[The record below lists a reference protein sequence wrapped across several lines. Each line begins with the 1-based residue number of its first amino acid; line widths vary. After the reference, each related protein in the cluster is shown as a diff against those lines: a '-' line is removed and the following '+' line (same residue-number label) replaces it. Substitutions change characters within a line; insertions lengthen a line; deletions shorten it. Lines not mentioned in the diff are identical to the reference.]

1 MKGLMVSVHGSD
13 CTNRGVTSGVEHVVL
28 VGDGIGEV
36 FEDREGMPAVGLEYD
51 LEPSGMQAGQLA
63 VAKPRW
69 LEALGLI
76 RAMGDFEAIRN
87 PVSYSEQHRI
97 VNVVARPFNE
107 DGELRQGGMFG
118 GNYISTSDSRFP
130 TTAPIPVH
138 DRFE

>member
-13 CTNRGVTSGVEHVVL
+13 CTNRGVTSGVKHVVL
-28 VGDGIGEV
+28 VGDGVCEL
-36 FEDREGMPAVGLEYD
+36 FEDREGMSAVHLDYD
-51 LEPSGMQAGQLA
+51 LDPYGMQPGQLA

-69 LEALGLI
+69 LQALGLI
-76 RAMGDFEAIRN
+76 KAMGDFEAIRD
-87 PVSYSEQHRI
+87 PGSYSEQHRI

-107 DGELRQGGMFG
+107 DGTVKRGGMFG
-118 GNYISTSDSRFP
+118 GNFISTSDSRFP